1 MLVHSPIVSIRKVR
15 EYEFIIDP
23 HNMDPVD
30 TICAYIREI
39 YREAE
44 DLKNDKIKELCRA
57 AYDKANRMDRG
68 LKKYRKRFLILPKE
82 IQEEMIAICK

>member
-1 MLVHSPIVSIRKVR
+1 MLVRSPIVSIKKAR

-39 YREAE
+39 YREAD
-44 DLKNDKIKELCRA
+44 DLKNDKIKELARA
-57 AYDKANRMDRG
+57 AFDKANRMDRG

-82 IQEEMIAICK
+82 VQEEMIEIWK